1 MHTAPANKPVHLRKS
16 SEYEGLDRFREG
28 ILICAL
34 PLFGELK
41 RGFSGYMDYA
51 ARATGSYPVSGKPA
65 AALRKR
71 NSIMHNHSI
80 RSWQHEHF
88 FLGHKHARHER
99 RTWFVV
105 ALTAAMMVA
114 EITGGTIF
122 GSMALVAD
130 GWHMSTHAAA
140 LAIAALAYL
149 FARRHAHDT
158 RFAFGTGKLGELAG
172 FSSAIILALIA
183 LLIGYESVTRLM
195 SPVSIHFG
203 EATAVAAVGFA
214 VNVASAWLLFDD
226 EHHHHHHHDDGH
238 VHHHHHDSNIRAAY
252 VHVLADALISVL
264 AIVALLTGRYL
275 GWVWLD
281 PVIGIVGA
289 LVIAQW
295 SIGLMRTA
303 GAVLL
308 DMVPNPKLA
317 ATVRARLETDGD
329 RVADLHLWHLGPGH
343 AGLIAAIVSD
353 HPKPPAAYKERLAPI
368 KGLSHVTIEV
378 NPCPDHAPVSAAA

>member
-1 MHTAPANKPVHLRKS
+1 
-16 SEYEGLDRFREG
+16 
-28 ILICAL
+28 
-34 PLFGELK
+34 
-41 RGFSGYMDYA
+41 
-51 ARATGSYPVSGKPA
+51 
-65 AALRKR
+65 
-71 NSIMHNHSI
+71 MHNHSI
-80 RSWQHEHF
+80 RSWQHEHV
-88 FLGHKHARHER
+88 FLGQKHARHER

-105 ALTAAMMVA
+105 ALTAVMMVA
-114 EITGGTIF
+114 EIVGGTIF

-140 LAIAALAYL
+140 LAIAALAYH
-149 FARRHAHDT
+149 FARAHAHDA

-183 LLIGYESVTRLM
+183 LLIGYESMMRLM

-203 EATAVAAVGFA
+203 EATAVAAVGLA
-214 VNVASAWLLFDD
+214 VNVASAWLLFDHD
-226 EHHHHHHHDDGH
+226 HYHHHDEDGH

-264 AIVALLTGRYL
+264 AIVALVSGRYL

-295 SIGLMRTA
+295 SVGLMRTA
-303 GAVLL
+303 GSVLL
-308 DMVPNPKLA
+308 DMVPNEKLA
-317 ATVRARLETDGD
+317 AAVRARLETDGD

-343 AGLIAAIVSD
+343 AGLIAAIMSD
-353 HPKPPAAYKERLAPI
+353 HPEPPAAYKERLAPI

-378 NPCPDHAPVSAAA
+378 NPCRDHASVPAAA